1 MSTPSPFARRG
12 APVSVPQGDVLGTYE
27 SYPEAQRI
35 VDRLAKADFPIA
47 KLAIVGNNLTSV
59 EIVTRKRSWNRA
71 ALSGIISGAWLGIF
85 MGLLLSLL
93 SPAFTWQLFAA
104 AVFIGAA
111 VGLFLQL
118 GSYAVA
124 RRNRDFESQTLVV
137 GGNYQIVLAP
147 GFLAR
152 AQHVLASTPDD
163 GA

>member
-12 APVSVPQGDVLGTYE
+12 APVSVPQGDVLGTYD
-27 SYPEAQRI
+27 SYPQAQRV

-71 ALSGIISGAWLGIF
+71 ALSGILSGAWLGIF
-85 MGLLLSLL
+85 LGLFFSLL
-93 SPAFTWQLFAA
+93 SPTFTWQLFAA

-124 RRNRDFESQTLVV
+124 RRNRDFESQTQVV
-137 GGNYQIVLAP
+137 AGNYQIILEP
-147 GFLAR
+147 GLLAR
-152 AQHVLASTPDD
+152 AQHVLAGGPSED
-163 GA
+163 